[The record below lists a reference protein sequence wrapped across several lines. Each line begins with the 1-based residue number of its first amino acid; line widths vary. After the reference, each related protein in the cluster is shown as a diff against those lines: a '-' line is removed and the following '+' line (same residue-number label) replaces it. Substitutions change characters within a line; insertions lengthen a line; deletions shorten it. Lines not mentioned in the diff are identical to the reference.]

1 MPDERYE
8 STDALMGNVR
18 RWGFVLAG
26 FVVFGGALAM
36 GFFYLFAPSP
46 FRAAAELGT
55 PRVPPGPLPQ
65 DNATTRLDIAA
76 LRAREADVLD
86 HPGPSIVH
94 PGARR
99 IPIAE
104 AMRQLAASGLPSRP
118 GAPTPPPEPL
128 PAGVLDHGTP
138 PIPSPQGPR

>member
-1 MPDERYE
+1 MPETRYE
-8 STDALMGNVR
+8 PADALMGNVR
-18 RWGFVLAG
+18 KWGLVLAG
-26 FVVFGGALAM
+26 FVAFGSAAAM
-36 GFFYLFAPSP
+36 GFYLLLAPSP
-46 FRAAAELGT
+46 FHDAAELGT

-86 HPGPSIVH
+86 NPGPSVVH

-99 IPIAE
+99 IPISE
-104 AMRQLAASGLPSRP
+104 AMARLAASGLPARP
-118 GAPTPPPEPL
+118 GAPTPPPDPL

-138 PIPSPQGPR
+138 PTPR

>member
-1 MPDERYE
+1 MPDAQYE

-18 RWGFVLAG
+18 KWGFVLAG

-55 PRVPPGPLPQ
+55 SRLPGGPLPQ
-65 DNATTRLDIAA
+65 DNATARLDIAA

-86 HPGPSIVH
+86 HPGPSLVH

-104 AMRQLAASGLPSRP
+104 AMGQLARGGLPARP
-118 GAPTPPPEPL
+118 GAPTPLPEPL
-128 PAGVLDHGTP
+128 PAGVLNHGAP
-138 PIPSPQGPR
+138 P